1 MYLTHTLPNGLRIIC
16 SPNHSVV
23 THVGVYINVGS
34 RDERGAEEGIA
45 HFIEHSVFKGTEH
58 RRSYHIRNRID
69 GVGGELD
76 AFTSKEETC
85 VYASVLSQHLE
96 RALELFA
103 DILFHSTFPEH
114 EIEKEKDV
122 VIEEINLYRDTP
134 SDLIYDDFE
143 ERIFG
148 AHPLAH
154 NILGTKRNVKHFSPD
169 MLRRFMR
176 DHYTPDRMVVSAV
189 GDIDFSRLVHLC
201 EKYFLAHSSVSR
213 ADSSPNLGEQPKIQ
227 TAPAHSSPKLGEV
240 PEGRR
245 SVSSRDSQF
254 TPFNATVNKHTH
266 QVHLLIGGSA
276 PTLFDTQKTAFTLLN
291 NIVGGPALNSRLN
304 VAVREKQGFCYTI
317 ESQYVP
323 FTDAGLFYIYAGVD
337 SGAADRSTELIL
349 AELRRLRDVPLSPQ
363 QLRAAQQQLIGQMA
377 INNDLAL
384 NEMQSIGKAFLN
396 FERVD
401 TLDDMSRDI
410 LAVTADDIQMVARQ
424 YLAEES
430 LSRLYYK

>member
-201 EKYFLAHSSVSR
+201 EKHFGTP
-213 ADSSPNLGEQPKIQ
+213 DIQ
-227 TAPAHSSPKLGEV
+227 TSERPDIRQTV
-240 PEGRR
+240 PPP
-245 SVSSRDSQF
+245 SL
-254 TPFNATVNKHTH
+254 PFNATVNKHTH

-363 QLRAAQQQLIGQMA
+363 QLRAVQRQLIGQMA